1 MTPRLGS
8 VTKRLQVALARIDR
22 AVETRAAEA
31 EATGD
36 EGARRLAADLA
47 AARTENSELAAA
59 NVSVAA
65 RLDHAIDRLRAVLR
79 A

>member
-8 VTKRLQVALARIDR
+8 VTKRLQAALARIDR

-36 EGARRLAADLA
+36 EGARRLAGELA
-47 AARTENSELAAA
+47 AARAENSELAAA
-59 NVSVAA
+59 NVSVAT